1 MCVLQMTEFHFLNIY
16 IVYLCIHTHTHI
28 PLSVDGH
35 LGCFYILVVLN
46 SAAINIRVQMSF
58 QINIF
63 IFFQLHIQERDC
75 WIAGSYGSSAFYF
88 LLFGC
93 MWHVR
98 S

>member
-1 MCVLQMTEFHFLNIY
+1 MCATNDRIPFFKYIY
-16 IVYLCIHTHTHI
+16 CVSVYTHTHTY
-28 PLSVDGH
+28 PFVDGH

-75 WIAGSYGSSAFYF
+75 WIAGSYGSSTFYF